1 MVQWR
6 RISSG
11 PKYGV
16 VIYQFNK
23 RGEFLLQLVIGDTV
37 VINEESE
44 DWYMGYSTKNKAEVG
59 IFPKNYVMLKEA
71 TIVQSGSIDT
81 ITPKE
86 LPIVQEITS
95 VVREWYLYWKNQYVI
110 NATEFVKIQE
120 MIHDLLRWRKEILS
134 RKITTEQMKDL
145 KQKVA
150 AKIDIGNA
158 ALGLDLVVRDDEG
171 NILNPGSASV
181 VRIYKEHVEVADR
194 LKKEMQGG
202 LDLTMETKEQV
213 GTVYNLYVLLH
224 NFVCRVDDTEILV
237 NLYDAVS
244 NKFIC
249 ENYIIKWE
257 KEKLGDSEFL
267 NSNKVVFTDLDAK
280 DRNLEK
286 VFIVFQIVRYGVMEH
301 KDSDDRKQTRG
312 LRRPFG
318 AAAMDITD
326 ILQVKSTGTV
336 LSELDEEF
344 VPFLQCG
351 DKEFMDSCV
360 KKVVA
365 GKEFNHRGQGLFV
378 SLKLIKGDMKQIRED
393 FPHMVQPST
402 VVVRKMGFPDVIMPG
417 DVRNDIYVT
426 IMEGEFNRGAK
437 TADKNVEITMFLCNK
452 SGQTLEQVIN
462 TGCGNAVGTTEYK
475 TLIYYHED
483 KPKWY
488 ETVKVAVSTE
498 AEFRGLHLKFLF
510 KHKSRNES
518 KDKNE
523 KAFAMAFVKLLNKN
537 GTTLQDGDHDL
548 LLYKIDNKKDDKA
561 HHAYL
566 DLPSTIRELEASNM
580 VGSGAFG
587 PSNTGTHNR
596 LPKVPLFSGPYSLS
610 YRDSF
615 KISTYVCSTKLTH
628 NESLLGCLSWQKSL
642 NENDVASLKRNLQ
655 GLMRVD
661 GEEIVKF
668 LQDLLDSLFYILMQ
682 NTVSDLYDSL
692 VFDALVYIIG
702 LVADSRYF
710 QFRPILNAYIQS
722 FSITTAYNK
731 LMVILK
737 EYVDNANEDTEHEPS
752 FRQAMKS
759 LEYIFKFIIR
769 SRELFA
775 MLNENRGKQQFEI
788 MLKQLIQ
795 SIGGMMLYTS
805 DRPVRAQGYALR
817 NMPATISDILKV
829 FNAVELSHL
838 FVEFLDHVPPN
849 RLKIQKIKCIEDLV
863 QTPLFSM
870 QECREVMLPM
880 MLGHIRDLM
889 EAQDEMSACI
899 KVLSHIMDTLF
910 TPNKPMFHDKDV
922 NTIMDITLRTV
933 IQTTIKTHAH
943 RGPGR
948 FLGDCVAVL
957 LNILRQMTE
966 THYNHYITKFTLPTD
981 LEDFLMEIMMLFQT
995 LIQDSVYQMDWMEMI
1010 MLQNSII
1017 LRALRCFSHT
1027 INDRFSKPFKEQL
1040 WNNFFHCAI
1049 AFLTQPHL
1057 QLENFSSTKRNKII
1071 SQYGDMRREM
1081 GFEIRDMWISLGPNK
1096 IAFIPEMVGP
1106 LLEMTLIPETE
1117 MRKATLPIFY
1127 DMMMCE
1133 FNHPVRG
1140 GGIKGNFKD
1149 VETEMINQMDALVEG
1164 GRGDEQY
1171 MQLFKDTLFQACNQS
1186 EKLRKPGL
1194 EFVEMV
1200 SKLLQRLLEYRH
1212 IIQDEIKDHRMSC
1225 IVNLLDFYNEIGRR
1239 EMYVRY
1245 LHKLSAMH
1253 LECDNYTEAAY
1264 TLMLYANLLTW
1275 SKDPL
1280 PVILESERFPDART
1294 HQELKE
1300 MLYHHVINYFEKGK
1314 MWEMGIELCQEIAR
1328 IYENDLFD
1336 YEKLSFILRKQAS
1349 LFENIM
1355 REMRPD
1361 PEYFRVGYYGM
1372 GFPSFLQNK
1381 VLIYRGKEYERLQ
1394 DFSGRMQT
1402 LFPNAE
1408 LMKTL
1413 NAPSEELKESHKQ
1426 YLQVNA
1432 VTPVMELNPKFDKA
1446 DISEKIL
1453 KYYQVNVVRMFTFS
1467 RRIDEGGS
1475 NIMNIWQ
1482 EKTNLITGSTL
1493 PGILCWFPVTETF
1506 VYKVSPIETAIETLT
1521 SSNKKL
1527 SSAIEHQL
1535 SEQNARA
1542 DQLGMLLKGIVDAAV
1557 NGGIS
1562 NWKHFYAD
1570 DFAKNERDTEFNIQL
1585 KEATKHQAVLIK
1597 DGMYVHKRKVAEVQ
1611 KPFHAYLEEKYV
1623 EWIDMIEREY
1633 NIKVKEKTSTTST
1646 LKKYHSMSQSAL
1658 SLDRLSSMYPNN
1670 AGHSMRRWHKSGVG
1684 GSMTNVSSSPSIA
1697 ITPSP
1702 NTKAMASRS
1711 QSVWSKSGGAEK
1723 ILPRKGLQS
1732 KVNRRGKGISQ
1743 ISNTS
1748 SSDSLDSNRNSSDH
1762 PIELSEQG
1770 IQNGQGPEKRLSQFF
1785 VDLKDQIT
1793 PRRPPRPDAE
1803 KERRNS
1809 QQRLSQQFSQLS
1821 HLPGCH
1827 GNGHP
1832 LLHKKPSFVSYT
1844 YTENGTAGEEE
1855 EPPPLPDKQSHDHLD
1870 VGSPDP
1876 PPIPSRV
1883 SAPQR
1888 TPRRSR
1894 VGFFDRWKPRLSI
1907 SHPYSERRSDSNP
1920 DLTSPK
1926 FT

>member
-1 MVQWR
+1 MRDSSKWFGFRFCLKFSSSAVIWSTVRRGRREPGVSWARMVPVNIMELSPGAGTRTGCDIARADTRKLRDATWPKLYGFSRYGSSSWIYVR
-6 RISSG
+6 RISFAVTTNLDLTSYNSALTVINPLSSLAALLVEEADSG
-11 PKYGV
+11 DNH

-59 IFPKNYVMLKEA
+59 IFPKNY
-71 TIVQSGSIDT
+71 
-81 ITPKE
+81 
-86 LPIVQEITS
+86 
-95 VVREWYLYWKNQYVI
+95 I

-158 ALGLDLVVRDDEG
+158 ALGLDLV
-171 NILNPGSASV
+171 
-181 VRIYKEHVEVADR
+181 HVEVADR

-244 NKFIC
+244 NN

-365 GKEFNHRGQGLFV
+365 DSR
-378 SLKLIKGDMKQIRED
+378 
-393 FPHMVQPST
+393 
-402 VVVRKMGFPDVIMPG
+402 GFPPHGTTKHG

-452 SGQTLEQVIN
+452 SGQTLE
-462 TGCGNAVGTTEYK
+462 
-475 TLIYYHED
+475 
-483 KPKWY
+483 
-488 ETVKVAVSTE
+488 VAVSTE

-548 LLYKIDNKKDDKA
+548 LLYK
-561 HHAYL
+561 
-566 DLPSTIRELEASNM
+566 
-580 VGSGAFG
+580 
-587 PSNTGTHNR
+587 
-596 LPKVPLFSGPYSLS
+596 VPLFSGPYSLS

-628 NESLLGCLSWQKSL
+628 NVDLLGLLRWQ
-642 NENDVASLKRNLQ
+642 EVMNDQTQLKKHLEA
-655 GLMRVD
+655 LMRVD
-661 GEEIVKF
+661 GEEIVK
-668 LQDLLDSLFYILMQ
+668 DLLDSLFYILMQ

-710 QFRPILNAYIQS
+710 QFRPILNAYIH
-722 FSITTAYNK
+722 K

-775 MLNENRGKQQFEI
+775 I
-788 MLKQLIQ
+788 
-795 SIGGMMLYTS
+795 
-805 DRPVRAQGYALR
+805 
-817 NMPATISDILKV
+817 
-829 FNAVELSHL
+829 HL

-910 TPNKPMFHDKDV
+910 TPNKP
-922 NTIMDITLRTV
+922 
-933 IQTTIKTHAH
+933 
-943 RGPGR
+943 
-948 FLGDCVAVL
+948 GDCVAVL

-995 LIQDSVYQMDWMEMI
+995 LIQ
-1010 MLQNSII
+1010 
-1017 LRALRCFSHT
+1017 
-1027 INDRFSKPFKEQL
+1027 EQL

-1336 YEKLSFILRKQAS
+1336 YEKLSFIL
-1349 LFENIM
+1349 
-1355 REMRPD
+1355 
-1361 PEYFRVGYYGM
+1361 
-1372 GFPSFLQNK
+1372 NK

-1408 LMKTL
+1408 
-1413 NAPSEELKESHKQ
+1413 
-1426 YLQVNA
+1426 
-1432 VTPVMELNPKFDKA
+1432 
-1446 DISEKIL
+1446 
-1453 KYYQVNVVRMFTFS
+1453 
-1467 RRIDEGGS
+1467 
-1475 NIMNIWQ
+1475 NIWQ

-1670 AGHSMRRWHKSGVG
+1670 AGHSGVG

-1762 PIELSEQG
+1762 PIELSEQ
-1770 IQNGQGPEKRLSQFF
+1770 
-1785 VDLKDQIT
+1785 IT

-1821 HLPGCH
+1821 HLP
-1827 GNGHP
+1827 
-1832 LLHKKPSFVSYT
+1832 
-1844 YTENGTAGEEE
+1844 ENGTAGEEE

-1894 VGFFDRWKPRLSI
+1894 V
-1907 SHPYSERRSDSNP
+1907 
-1920 DLTSPK
+1920 
-1926 FT
+1926 